1 MVDYVCIRYKMGCAE
16 NSRKYKSGATV
27 RDRILIRKT
36 VTQGPCCDY
45 LNIIL
50 STTQISPH
58 WDSWSNARD
67 ENELMSC

>member
-1 MVDYVCIRYKMGCAE
+1 MVDYVYIRYKAGCVE
-16 NSRKYKSGATV
+16 NSRKYKSRPTAT
-27 RDRILIRKT
+27 DRVLIRKT

-58 WDSWSNARD
+58 WDSRSNTRD
-67 ENELMSC
+67 ENE